1 MRLGEAGASL
11 DRHRRSPHRRSLLAG
26 DGSRRIVG
34 CMEDRVLLV
43 SGAPVS
49 APRLDRVLYGPLRGL
64 TTVFA
69 VSADADPL
77 GAIERA
83 LRSFSATRIVL
94 AGTDASSDLTGDVED
109 RFGRPV
115 MCVAAS

>member
-1 MRLGEAGASL
+1 M
-11 DRHRRSPHRRSLLAG
+11 H
-26 DGSRRIVG
+26 
-34 CMEDRVLLV
+34 DRVLLV

-69 VSADADPL
+69 VSAETDPL
-77 GAIERA
+77 DAIERA
-83 LRSFSATRIVL
+83 LRSFSPTRIVL
-94 AGTDASSDLTGDVED
+94 AGTDSTRDLTGQVED

-115 MCVAAS
+115 MSVAAS

>member
-1 MRLGEAGASL
+1 M
-11 DRHRRSPHRRSLLAG
+11 H
-26 DGSRRIVG
+26 
-34 CMEDRVLLV
+34 DRVLLV

-69 VSADADPL
+69 VSAETDPL
-77 GAIERA
+77 AAIERA
-83 LRSFSATRIVL
+83 LRMFSPTRIVL
-94 AGTDASSDLTGDVED
+94 AGTDGTGDLTGEVED

>member
-1 MRLGEAGASL
+1 MQ
-11 DRHRRSPHRRSLLAG
+11 
-26 DGSRRIVG
+26 
-34 CMEDRVLLV
+34 DRVLLV

-77 GAIERA
+77 AAIERA
-83 LRSFSATRIVL
+83 LRCFSPTRIVL
-94 AGTDASSDLTGDVED
+94 AGTDPSGDLTGEVED

-115 MCVAAS
+115 MSVAAS

>member
-1 MRLGEAGASL
+1 MA
-11 DRHRRSPHRRSLLAG
+11 
-26 DGSRRIVG
+26 RRIFG
-34 CMEDRVLLV
+34 LMHDRVLLV

-69 VSADADPL
+69 VSADADPFA
-77 GAIERA
+77 AIERA
-83 LRSFSATRIVL
+83 LRNFSPTRIVL
-94 AGTDASSDLTGDVED
+94 AGIYASGDLTGQVED

-115 MCVAAS
+115 MSVAAS

>member
-1 MRLGEAGASL
+1 
-11 DRHRRSPHRRSLLAG
+11 
-26 DGSRRIVG
+26 
-34 CMEDRVLLV
+34 MEDRVLLV

-69 VSADADPL
+69 VPADADPL
-77 GAIERA
+77 AAIERA
-83 LRSFSATRIVL
+83 LRLFSPTRIVL
-94 AGTDASSDLTGDVED
+94 AGTDPSRDLTGEVED

-115 MCVAAS
+115 MSVSARRRG